1 MFDRVHMSLPPGLP
15 PPEASDIWQLPEGSQ
30 LLPVLGVL
38 SESQFLPEASG
49 LEDVDEWLVQSAKG
63 DPSQRVVLV
72 QTHRRTKKVL
82 VRGNPEWGIGGSSW
96 HGAHTFNYSVV
107 EDSKRWDR
115 NMRAFWLPPEWRLQ
129 VCYDG
134 EAVRL
139 RCLCM
144 QWLWTLTGQIVYE
157 GYKQTEQGDLELQC
171 TITRVS
177 GSKDAGR
184 DPVDVEGGTSWLLS
198 ASQNGSVDG
207 STKTVD
213 GVSPGNRF
221 WLTREVAKYIRLCG
235 GVSPDVSHAFM
246 RKKLLGVME
255 MYPTGLDENDQALS
269 IAWEDTPPVDDTEEY
284 NSTHG
289 RVPGWMLWAAQ
300 IVPIKYIGDGLV
312 QCIFQFRKF
321 DDPYHNNQKRLDI
334 WLRRADGMVITAH
347 PGETRKRSAK
357 LKAHP
362 FGKRP

>member
-1 MFDRVHMSLPPGLP
+1 MFDAPHTLLPPGLP
-15 PPEASDIWQLPEGSQ
+15 LPGSIGLLESLESVPPEPVALPGSQSLPEASD
-30 LLPVLGVL
+30 
-38 SESQFLPEASG
+38 
-49 LEDVDEWLVQSAKG
+49 LEDVDEWLLHFVKVG
-63 DPSQRVVLV
+63 DATKRVGWL
-72 QTHRRTKKVL
+72 QTNRSTKKVRL
-82 VRGNPEWGIGGSSW
+82 RSNPDLGIGGSSW
-96 HGAHTFNYSVV
+96 HGRHTFKHGVV
-107 EDSKRWDR
+107 EDAQRWDR
-115 NMRAFWLPPEWRLQ
+115 NLRVFWSLPEWELV

-134 EAVRL
+134 EVVGL
-139 RCLCM
+139 RCLCVI
-144 QWLWTLTGQIVYE
+144 WLWRLTGQISYE
-157 GYKQTEQGDLELQC
+157 GYKVNEQGDLELQC
-171 TITRVS
+171 NITRFY

-184 DPVDVEGGTSWLLS
+184 DPMEVEGGTSWLLG

-207 STKTVD
+207 STKTAD
-213 GVSPGNRF
+213 GVSPSKCV

-255 MYPTGLDENDQALS
+255 MYPTGLDENDQPLS

-357 LKAHP
+357 LKAYP